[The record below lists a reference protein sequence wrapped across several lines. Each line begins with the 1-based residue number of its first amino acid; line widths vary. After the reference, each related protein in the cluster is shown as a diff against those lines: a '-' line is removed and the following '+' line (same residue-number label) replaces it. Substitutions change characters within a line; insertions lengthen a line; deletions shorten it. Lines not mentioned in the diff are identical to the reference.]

1 MVKESHKKH
10 DPGLHDIRENVRKL
24 EAAITIIKCC
34 EEIIKTQNEKS
45 YFSRQTMLFTK
56 NI

>member
-1 MVKESHKKH
+1 MVKESHKEH
-10 DPGLHDIRENVRKL
+10 DPGLHNIREKVRKL
-24 EAAITIIKCC
+24 EAAITIIKHC